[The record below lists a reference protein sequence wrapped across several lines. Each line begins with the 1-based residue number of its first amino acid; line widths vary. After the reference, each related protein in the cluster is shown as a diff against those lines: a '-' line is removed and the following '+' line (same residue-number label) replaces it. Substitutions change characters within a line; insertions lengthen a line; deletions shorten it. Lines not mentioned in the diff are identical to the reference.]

1 MSELKSYRDWEKIF
15 CEESN
20 CQIYDNDGLRM
31 IKSEQREDDLITEE
45 EAFKYYSL
53 NTIFGNIFKDR

>member
-1 MSELKSYRDWEKIF
+1 MSELKTYEEWEKIF
-15 CEESN
+15 CEETDHK
-20 CQIYDNDGLRM
+20 IYDDGLRM
-31 IKSEQREDDLITEE
+31 VKSEQREDDLITKE